1 MNLRVIKKDIE
12 FLVGDFVDD
21 CLLFAMFH
29 PEKEIEK
36 VEALINEA
44 SDLADDLFYKVNHPG
59 KDVKLKAYYNALG
72 KELVSKLDE
81 LCGKLSAIAK

>member
-29 PEKEIEK
+29 PEKDTAA
-36 VEALINEA
+36 VEALVNEA
-44 SDLADDLFYKVNHPG
+44 SDLADDLFYKVNHPA
-59 KDVKLKAYYNALG
+59 KDVKSKAYYRAIG
-72 KELVSKLDE
+72 EELVSRLDE
-81 LCGKLSAIAK
+81 LCKKLSALAK